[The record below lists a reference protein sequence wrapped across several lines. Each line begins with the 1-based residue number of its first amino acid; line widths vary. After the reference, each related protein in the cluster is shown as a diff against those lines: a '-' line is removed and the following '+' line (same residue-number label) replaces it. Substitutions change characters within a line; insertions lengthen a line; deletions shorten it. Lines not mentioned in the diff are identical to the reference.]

1 MACTNNKL
9 VVKIQSGE
17 VRSFGFTVKNKSE
30 LQQPDGSYYTPMDL
44 TEYLVDFQIKEYPY
58 ASVTPII
65 HKVLD
70 LEEDSDNGWI
80 YDPTKGKFEVVIT
93 LDDMDILIP
102 GKEYNLVITLI
113 NGDTRIIISGE
124 GDNVGIFMVCNS

>member
-1 MACTNNKL
+1 MACTNNRL

-17 VRSFGFTVKNKSE
+17 VRSFGFTIKAKNSLDE
-30 LQQPDGSYYTPMDL
+30 YIPMDL
-44 TEYLVDFQIKEYPY
+44 TQYVVDFQIKEYPY
-58 ASVTPII
+58 DSVDPII

-70 LEEDSDNGWI
+70 LDEDSNNGWI
-80 YDPTKGKFEVVIT
+80 YEPTGGKFEVVIT

-124 GDNVGIFMVCNS
+124 GDNVGVFMVCNS